1 MIIINPQLEGKN
13 YVMADNKTF
22 PHLFRWV
29 DELNEYEQIS
39 KFWWE
44 FDENYNLVVETMLDA
59 EELRIEMLKVLNKQ
73 KEFAEIIID
82 KEQKKLA
89 AINNILKGVQNG

>member
-1 MIIINPQLEGKN
+1 MIKEIS
-13 YVMADNKTF
+13 NKELWKKAMDEYF
-22 PHLFRWV
+22 EFR
-29 DELNEYEQIS
+29 YKS
-39 KFWWE
+39 S
-44 FDENYNLVVETMLDA
+44 VVDA
-59 EELRIEMLKVLNKQ
+59 EELRIEILKVLNKQ

>member
-13 YVMADNKTF
+13 YVMADHKTF

-39 KFWWE
+39 KFWWS
-44 FDENYNLVVETMLDA
+44 FDDNYNLVVETILDA
-59 EELRIEMLKVLNKQ
+59 EELRIEILKVLNKQ

-89 AINNILKGVQNG
+89 SINEILNGGK